1 MSLALVLL
9 IPVPPIR
16 SFKEVLHVTWIPVCC
31 FADLVPDRG
40 VAALA
45 EGVPVAIFRLTGDE
59 IHAIAARDPFCGA
72 NVLSRGLVGS
82 AGDVRYVASP
92 MYKHRFDLA
101 TGTCLEDLAVRV
113 PIFPVRVANGIVQV
127 AIRSHNGRS
136 SARGRP
142 VLAGQAR

>member
-1 MSLALVLL
+1 M
-9 IPVPPIR
+9 
-16 SFKEVLHVTWIPVCC
+16 TWTPVCR

-82 AGDVRYVASP
+82 AGDCRYVASP
-92 MYKHRFDLA
+92 MYKQRFDLV
-101 TGTCLEDLAVRV
+101 TGTCLDDPAVRV
-113 PIFPVRVANGIVQV
+113 SVFPVRVAGGVVQV
-127 AIRSHNGRS
+127 AIRGHNGRS
-136 SARGRP
+136 PDRPRP
-142 VLAGQAR
+142 VLACHATVS